1 MTVSETIAPG
11 RGIMIAT
18 RREGTPTVNA
28 TIAEEAAAAVTV
40 VVVAEA
46 GAGAKTVSETVTE
59 TGIETGTG
67 IEIAPGAGP
76 SAELGREA
84 GVENET
90 LES

>member
-18 RREGTPTVNA
+18 RREGTLTVNA

-59 TGIETGTG
+59 TGKETG

-76 SAELGREA
+76 SVELGRE
-84 GVENET
+84 VEVEVRT
-90 LES
+90 